1 MIPET
6 FILQING
13 FISMMADYNIQGIEK
28 TNLLLTCYKNAN
40 AKTTDAKHAKHDKHE
55 KNNISVKTNKIL
67 HCNNFLD
74 EDNIETILV
83 PRYNQWI
90 KIYQF
95 E

>member
-1 MIPET
+1 
-6 FILQING
+6 
-13 FISMMADYNIQGIEK
+13 MADYNIQGMEK
-28 TNLLLTCYKNAN
+28 TNLLLTCYANTANTKHGKN
-40 AKTTDAKHAKHDKHE
+40 DMSE
-55 KNNISVKTNKIL
+55 KTNKLL
-67 HCNNFLD
+67 HCDNFLD